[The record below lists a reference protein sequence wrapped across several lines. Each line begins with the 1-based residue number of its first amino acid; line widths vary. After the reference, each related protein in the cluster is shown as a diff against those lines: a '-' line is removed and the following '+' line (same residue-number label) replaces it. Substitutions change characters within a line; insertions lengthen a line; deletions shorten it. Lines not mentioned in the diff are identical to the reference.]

1 MNPVYKWN
9 QAFRWLFAITTFFLS
24 ASFMWNTHMQF
35 QKLSPVSCSFKKIVN
50 SFMSSFKKN
59 GHFCLQWWWN
69 HSSFCKKKTRLPG
82 LNLTACKKTF
92 FRVAKCWNSCHFTFF
107 GRFSETFFFLLQLFL
122 KIVILNQL
130 FM

>member
-1 MNPVYKWN
+1 MNPVCIWN
-9 QAFRWLFAITTFFLS
+9 RAFRWLFAITTFFLS

-69 HSSFCKKKTRLPG
+69 HSSFCKKKHDYQLWIW
-82 LNLTACKKTF
+82 TACKKTF
-92 FRVAKCWNSCHFTFF
+92 FRVAKFWNSCRFF
-107 GRFSETFFFLLQLFL
+107 LANFFELFFLLKLFL
-122 KIVILNQL
+122 KFAILNRF